1 MENME
6 KTPQSSRKTYFLK
19 NQIGKIVP
27 TSSSA
32 KEKETARFRGCNS
45 FGAKTTM

>member
-6 KTPQSSRKTYFLK
+6 KTPQSSQKILFLK

-27 TSSSA
+27 TPSTA
-32 KEKETARFRGCNS
+32 KEIA
-45 FGAKTTM
+45 